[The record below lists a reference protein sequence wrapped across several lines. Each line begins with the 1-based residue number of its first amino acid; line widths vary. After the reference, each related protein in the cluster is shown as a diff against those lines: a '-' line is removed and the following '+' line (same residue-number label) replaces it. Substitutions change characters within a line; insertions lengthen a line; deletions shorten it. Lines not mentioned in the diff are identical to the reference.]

1 MGLNIRDIVP
11 RKEFLFS
18 DLKGKVIAV
27 DAFNAI
33 YQFLSS
39 IRQYDGTPLMDKKGN
54 ITSHLSGLLY
64 RNVALLLEGV
74 KLVYV
79 FDGKPPELKGRTNEK
94 RTENKK
100 AAKEKFEAA
109 KAKDDY
115 EAMKKYSAQFVKIDE
130 DIINES
136 KELLEAM
143 GIAVIQAPS
152 EGEAQASH
160 LAKRKDVYGVASQ
173 DYDCLLFGSS
183 RLIQNLTLAR
193 KRKTASGYVE
203 IKPEVIELERVL
215 NNLQINYDQLICLGI
230 LVGTDYNPSG
240 IKGIGQKKA
249 LQLVRQKRTPIQ
261 IFKEFEDLDFD
272 WKEIFELF
280 KKPDVDKISKIS
292 FPEINEDKIRDVL
305 LRHDFSEDRV
315 EKQIEKLK
323 NIKYKSAQKTLF

>member
-79 FDGKPPELKGRTNEK
+79 FDGKPPKLKGRTNEK

-100 AAKEKFEAA
+100 VAKEKFESA
-109 KAKDDY
+109 KDKDDY

-249 LQLVRQKRTPIQ
+249 LQLVKQKRTPIQ